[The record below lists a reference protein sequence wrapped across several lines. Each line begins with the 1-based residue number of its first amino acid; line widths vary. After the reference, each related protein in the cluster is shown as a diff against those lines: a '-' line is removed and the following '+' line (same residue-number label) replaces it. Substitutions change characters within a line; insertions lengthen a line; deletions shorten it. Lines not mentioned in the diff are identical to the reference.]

1 MWPTPKCMEV
11 LFAVVASIISAM
23 TLGTYSFWAG
33 FFHVDSYPWLGLLL
47 CLSGLLLSLAGFPS
61 LS

>member
-1 MWPTPKCMEV
+1 MEV

-61 LS
+61 VS